1 MFNSLSLWFAHLG
14 DELADEDELVAR
26 LGALTRLGVARHRR
40 RVQPRRAVDVLHAV
54 LEFVVALHVVVHVA
68 ADLDGVALP
77 EAVVGALDLLRHQRV
92 ELQRGAQA
100 GADLVLVLVGTG
112 YIFSQYN

>member
-1 MFNSLSLWFAHLG
+1 MH
-14 DELADEDELVAR
+14 
-26 LGALTRLGVARHRR
+26 
-40 RVQPRRAVDVLHAV
+40 VLHAV

-77 EAVVGALDLLRHQRV
+77 ETVVRPLDLLRHQRV

-100 GADLVLVLVGTG
+100 GADLVLVLVGGKSIQSMLRLDVDINVKQGWGWGVPSLDTVSKDTEDTALSS
-112 YIFSQYN
+112 ILSVS

>member
-1 MFNSLSLWFAHLG
+1 M
-14 DELADEDELVAR
+14 
-26 LGALTRLGVARHRR
+26 
-40 RVQPRRAVDVLHAV
+40 DVLHAV

-92 ELQRGAQA
+92 ELQRGAKA
-100 GADLVLVLVGTG
+100 GADLVLVLVGG
-112 YIFSQYN
+112 KSIQSMLRLDVDINVKNKGFFIYMMLSKDSKVYITC